1 MKKRNIAAVI
11 MTTLVLA
18 TGCGAK
24 EPAKTPAP
32 SKAET
37 EAVKNEETVKS
48 EESAN
53 VPAEREDA
61 ETSSITGT
69 IEDIKDFMFTI
80 VDGADAYSLSFDE
93 KPKGLSDVKEGDKVT
108 VTYTGDLSVVDA
120 FTGTVISV
128 ERAAK

>member
-48 EESAN
+48 EESAD
-53 VPAEREDA
+53 VPAEKEDA

-80 VDGADAYSLSFDE
+80 VDGADE
-93 KPKGLSDVKEGDKVT
+93 KPKGLSEVKEGDKVT
-108 VTYTGDLSVVDA
+108 VTYTGELSVVDA

-128 ERAAK
+128 EKAAK

>member
-11 MTTLVLA
+11 MIALALA

-24 EPAKTPAP
+24 EPAKTSAP
-32 SKAET
+32 SEAET
-37 EAVKNEETVKS
+37 KAVKNK
-48 EESAN
+48 ESGD
-53 VPAEREDA
+53 VPAEKEDA
-61 ETSSITGT
+61 ETSSVTGT

-108 VTYTGDLSVVDA
+108 VTYTGELSAVDP
-120 FTGTVISV
+120 FTGTVVSV
-128 ERAAK
+128 EKAVK

>member
-48 EESAN
+48 EESAD
-53 VPAEREDA
+53 VPAEKEDA

-80 VDGADAYSLSFDE
+80 VDGADAYFGYRGRS
-93 KPKGLSDVKEGDKVT
+93 KMRPVH
-108 VTYTGDLSVVDA
+108 TG
-120 FTGTVISV
+120 
-128 ERAAK
+128 

>member
-37 EAVKNEETVKS
+37 EAVKNEETVKR
-48 EESAN
+48 EK
-53 VPAEREDA
+53 EDA

-93 KPKGLSDVKEGDKVT
+93 KPKGLSEVKEGDEVT
-108 VTYTGDLSVVDA
+108 VTYTGELSVVDA

-128 ERAAK
+128 EKAAK

>member
-48 EESAN
+48 EESAD
-53 VPAEREDA
+53 VPERRK
-61 ETSSITGT
+61 TQRLL
-69 IEDIKDFMFTI
+69 
-80 VDGADAYSLSFDE
+80 LSQE
-93 KPKGLSDVKEGDKVT
+93 PSR
-108 VTYTGDLSVVDA
+108 
-120 FTGTVISV
+120 IS
-128 ERAAK
+128 RISCLRL